1 MSAVWTPTPE
11 PAVGKLDPSEIERA
25 WRRLHTG
32 DALEKPADAALLEG
46 WTDYHNGHFQRAR
59 EIGLRAGSP
68 GWSLAHKATCAYA
81 VYVEPHES
89 TRLILLSDVAERALE
104 HQALDRR
111 QAAAWYWQGYALGR
125 FSQGI
130 SVAKA
135 LAQGIGARVKAAL
148 EQAVILQPAHAE
160 GHLALASFHAE
171 VIDKVGELIG
181 GMTYG
186 ARRTIGLDHYERA
199 VSMVPDSP
207 VFLYEQASGLL
218 KLDGDGGARERS
230 LRLVEAASRLE
241 PADAMERLY
250 VSLAR
255 AGLDA

>member
-1 MSAVWTPTPE
+1 MNANWTPTPE
-11 PAVGKLDPSEIERA
+11 AAVGRLDPAAVERS
-25 WRRLHTG
+25 WRRLHAG
-32 DALEKPADAALLEG
+32 DALDVPTDTALLEG
-46 WTDYHNGHFQRAR
+46 WTDFHNGHFLRAR
-59 EIGLRAGSP
+59 EAGLRAGSA
-68 GWSLAHKATCAYA
+68 GWSLVQKATCAYA
-81 VYVEPHES
+81 VYVEPHEA
-89 TRLILLSDVAERALE
+89 TRLILLSDVAERAIE

-111 QAAAWYWQGYALGR
+111 RPAAWYWQGYALGR

-148 EQAVILQPAHAE
+148 EQTVLLQPVHAD

-186 ARRTIGLDHYERA
+186 ARRTVGLDHYERA
-199 VSMVPDSP
+199 VSLVPDSP
-207 VFLYEQASGLL
+207 LFLYEQASGLL
-218 KLDGDGGARERS
+218 KLDGDGAQERS
-230 LRLVEAASRLE
+230 MRLVEAARQLE

-250 VSLAR
+250 VGLAR
-255 AGLDA
+255 ADLAA

>member
-1 MSAVWTPTPE
+1 MSAPWTPTPE
-11 PAVGKLDPSEIERA
+11 AIVGRLDPVDVERR
-25 WRRLHTG
+25 WSRLHAG
-32 DALEKPADAALLEG
+32 DALDRPTDAALLEG

-59 EIGLRAGSP
+59 DAGLRAGSA
-68 GWSLAHKATCAYA
+68 GWSLAQKATCVYA

-148 EQAVILQPAHAE
+148 EQTVTLQPAHAD

-186 ARRTIGLDHYERA
+186 ARRTVGLDHYERA
-199 VSMVPDSP
+199 VSLVPDSP

-218 KLDGDGGARERS
+218 KLDGDGAQERS
-230 LRLVEAASRLE
+230 MRLLEAAGQRE

-250 VSLAR
+250 VCLAR
-255 AGLDA
+255 ADLDA